1 MPEQQITLV
10 LQGTVNTPEA
20 REIGESDLERLER
33 VEAKIDEIGKLL
45 GRIAR
50 ALLLPKHSD
59 LEPAPPAVQ
68 SATVEGGF

>member
-20 REIGESDLERLER
+20 REMGQSDLERLDR

-50 ALLLPKHSD
+50 ALLLPKPSD
-59 LEPAPPAVQ
+59 HGPALVISSSVDEVA
-68 SATVEGGF
+68 S